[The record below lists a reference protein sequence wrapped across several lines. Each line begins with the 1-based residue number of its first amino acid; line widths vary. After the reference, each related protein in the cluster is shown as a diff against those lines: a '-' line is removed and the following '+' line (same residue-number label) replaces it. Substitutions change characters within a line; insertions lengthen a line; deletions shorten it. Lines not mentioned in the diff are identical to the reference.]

1 MAPATEMMNS
11 KAIIKRLE
19 RDGWQLVGGRGDHQK
34 FKHPRIPG
42 QVIVPHPCKDM
53 PIGTLRSIFRQAGWP
68 WPPEGNE

>member
-19 RDGWQLVGGRGDHQK
+19 RDGWQPVGGRGDHQK

-42 QVIVPHPCKDM
+42 QVIVPHPRKDM

-68 WPPEGNE
+68 EPPEGNE